1 MAEESDTLTI
11 SEQLRLAKDMGYS
24 DEEIM
29 QAISMNCARDGVLL
43 FIFY

>member
-1 MAEESDTLTI
+1 MAEANDILTI

-29 QAISMNCARDGVLL
+29 QAISMNCFTDGV
-43 FIFY
+43 